1 VERIMTQII
10 STRTPSGSYTLE
22 SADVTHDPY
31 PLYHAIR
38 GCSPVYFD
46 PRLERWLVTGYDAV
60 TSLLSDQRFSS
71 KAAAQ
76 LMRPGQYAD
85 SPVGRYMARSIIR
98 SDPPAHTRLRSL
110 VNRAFTPHVVEPLRP
125 RIQSLADNLLD
136 KVQGSGRMCV
146 RADLAF
152 PLPIAVITA
161 LIGADLSMAEPFR
174 SWTADLNTLL
184 TTPTPTPQ
192 AVEAAN
198 RSVVERDAYIA
209 SLAAQRRERPA
220 NDLITGLATADENGD
235 RLSVE
240 DICAVCGVLM
250 SAGHETTTNLICNG
264 LLALLR
270 HPDQL
275 TMLREH
281 PELMGTA
288 VEEFLRYDS
297 PVQWNGRLAL
307 DDVEVAGVPIQ
318 RGDIVSIGHGPANRD
333 PRQFPDP
340 DVLDI
345 KRNPNRHL
353 AFGHGIHFCVGAALA
368 RLEAPI
374 AIHTVLHRMP
384 NLRLAATD
392 VAWNPGFLLRS
403 VKALPVVF

>member
-1 VERIMTQII
+1 MTQTV
-10 STRTPSGSYTLE
+10 STTVRTPSGPYTLE
-22 SADVTHDPY
+22 SADVTNDPY
-31 PLYHAIR
+31 PLYHTIR
-38 GCSPVYFD
+38 ACSPVYFD

-60 TSLLSDQRFSS
+60 SFVLSDSRFSS

-76 LMRPGQYAD
+76 LMRPGQHAD

-110 VNRAFTPHVVEPLRP
+110 VNRAFTPRVVEPMRP
-125 RIQSLADNLLD
+125 RIQDLTDRLLD
-136 KVQGSGRMCV
+136 KVQASGRMCV

-161 LIGADLSMAEPFR
+161 LLGADLSLADQFR
-174 SWTADLNTLL
+174 SWTADLNSLL
-184 TTPTPTPQ
+184 TTPAPTAQ

-198 RSVVERDAYIA
+198 RSVTARDAYIA
-209 SLAAQRRERPA
+209 RLVAQRRAQPA
-220 NDLITGLATADENGD
+220 NDLVTALATAEENGD
-235 RLSVE
+235 RLSDE

-270 HPDQL
+270 EPEQMAL
-275 TMLREH
+275 LREN
-281 PELMGTA
+281 PELIATA
-288 VEEFLRYDS
+288 VEEFLRYES
-297 PVQWNGRLAL
+297 PVQWNGRLAVE
-307 DDVEVAGVPIQ
+307 DVDVAGVRIQ
-318 RGDIVSIGHGPANRD
+318 RGDLVSIGHGPANRD
-333 PRQFPDP
+333 PAHFEDP
-340 DVLDI
+340 DRLNI
-345 KRNPNRHL
+345 TRSPNRHL

-374 AIHTVLHRMP
+374 VIQSVLRRMP
-384 NLRLAATD
+384 NLRLAATE
-392 VAWNPGFLLRS
+392 VTWNPGFLLRS